1 MYNKL
6 DVLPIEGKEYL
17 VIDTLEYD
25 GVNYLYL
32 VNNSDFEDDNA
43 IVKVIYENN
52 KDFVINIDN
61 DDEFNKVV
69 SLFINQNK
77 EELLDKIN

>member
-43 IVKVIYENN
+43 IVKVIYEND
-52 KDFVINIDN
+52 KDFVTNIDN